1 MDGLNQDFVGS
12 EYDIPSMKDV
22 VVCDACQMLD
32 CPHTC
37 ISSSSLSYQS
47 PYLSKDLVCSFNLIA
62 IVMLYKVSKH
72 RLLVLSQV
80 ASDVCQ
86 LDENG
91 NPKVS
96 FFVCARSPQPIH
108 SVNYC

>member
-1 MDGLNQDFVGS
+1 MLLFV
-12 EYDIPSMKDV
+12 
-22 VVCDACQMLD
+22 MLVR
-32 CPHTC
+32 CLTAHGIC
-37 ISSSSLSYQS
+37 ISPNSLTYQL

-72 RLLVLSQV
+72 HLLVLSQV

-96 FFVCARSPQPIH
+96 SFACARSPQPIH
-108 SVNYC
+108 SLNYC